1 MTNKDDPSDDAQRR
15 RNSIRRN
22 ALVLGL
28 VALGIYVWFIASS
41 VLGAGVP

>member
-1 MTNKDDPSDDAQRR
+1 MTKDDPTDVQRR
-15 RNSIRRN
+15 RSIRRN

-41 VLGAGVP
+41 VLGARP